1 MKLITYLVG
10 DYSGPEHLEKV
21 LTSVQLGSKLHAFQ
35 MIGDHLHKNVHFL
48 KFPRVM
54 KKKITDQTN

>member
-35 MIGDHLHKNVHFL
+35 MIGDHLHKNVRFKSL
-48 KFPRVM
+48 LRK
-54 KKKITDQTN
+54 

>member
-21 LTSVQLGSKLHAFQ
+21 LTSVQFGPKLHAFQ
-35 MIGDHLHKNVHFL
+35 MVRNHLHS
-48 KFPRVM
+48 FPR
-54 KKKITDQTN
+54 K